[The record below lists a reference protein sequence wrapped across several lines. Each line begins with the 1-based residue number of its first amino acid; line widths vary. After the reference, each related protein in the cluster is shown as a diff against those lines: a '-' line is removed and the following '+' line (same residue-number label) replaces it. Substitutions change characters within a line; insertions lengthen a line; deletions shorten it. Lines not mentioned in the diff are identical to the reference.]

1 MTILILDDEKT
12 IRKAISFVLSRNGHH
27 IIEAYNPKAALEKMQ
42 LQEPDLIIMDL
53 DLPVMSGFDF
63 LKILRKRDKQIP
75 IIILT
80 SQKVSPDLLSEH
92 KINPDQLI
100 SKESTM
106 PEIIDAIER
115 VLK

>member
-12 IRKAISFVLSRNGHH
+12 IRKAISFVLSRNGHN

-42 LQEPDLIIMDL
+42 LHEPDLIVMDL
-53 DLPVMSGFDF
+53 ELPVMSGFDF
-63 LKILRKRDKQIP
+63 LEILRKRAKEIP

-80 SQKVSPDLLSEH
+80 SQKVSPALLSKH
-92 KINPDQLI
+92 KISPDQLI

-106 PEIIDAIER
+106 PEIIETIEK
-115 VLK
+115 VFK